1 MWNAFQKVP
10 EDWVLQVAPL
20 LLAFMRRYAAP
31 QVKAPTKDRQ
41 AQVSEARKII
51 ADGLAN
57 VGVESLRDALESC
70 GAEWTGYVSEWD
82 WQHIARYLLE
92 FTEEFQSRKKR
103 KHHGA
108 VLGTGDAVD
117 LQRDVLCSFE
127 VRLPPE
133 GEGDVLQRRKHLA
146 LRHMR
151 LGEEAEVFCIS
162 RFAWGP
168 AGCRA
173 ADASEKDVPAD
184 ADARSAR
191 RAGEWTEELGNGNDH
206 FKRKNLP
213 LACRCYEKG
222 LEVFSEQP
230 VTAPVSLGASGKA
243 AAAAVTKTLAD
254 VASNLSAVYL
264 EQGRNRDAS
273 DHAKIAVDSVP
284 KHEKAI
290 YRLAKASFL
299 LGEFEE
305 GHHREVAPSWLFRP
319 SEASLVRSKH
329 ASKSKKLGAALLE
342 AAGEGREYIEK
353 PPPEEPPTFL
363 QDRPLLHR
371 EILESIMPT
380 RKQLML
386 LSLLVFISSLIIFL
400 APSRYRPQAI
410 ITSLLVSTLRL
421 GRATRNPRGDAEMPN
436 EEADGAKD
444 HRLDAVRP
452 RRAILLQEQLGD
464 DALHGVWVELDH
476 KNEGELEAELV
487 LERLSMQSRMQ
498 KSDGSTTLTELLRP
512 GTESTAPPSTAASN
526 SFDLVRRTPATPGLT
541 GLAPPEA
548 ESPKQRLARCSEG
561 RLARAAEEA
570 QENDRPQ
577 LGMSAKFGY
586 KTRL

>member
-1 MWNAFQKVP
+1 M
-10 EDWVLQVAPL
+10 
-20 LLAFMRRYAAP
+20 
-31 QVKAPTKDRQ
+31 
-41 AQVSEARKII
+41 
-51 ADGLAN
+51 
-57 VGVESLRDALESC
+57 
-70 GAEWTGYVSEWD
+70 
-82 WQHIARYLLE
+82 
-92 FTEEFQSRKKR
+92 
-103 KHHGA
+103 
-108 VLGTGDAVD
+108 
-117 LQRDVLCSFE
+117 
-127 VRLPPE
+127 
-133 GEGDVLQRRKHLA
+133 
-146 LRHMR
+146 RHMR

-184 ADARSAR
+184 ADVLLRVKLLDLFPASPVDESDKSWAHRVQEL
-191 RAGEWTEELGNGNDH
+191 EWRKKNGNDH

-305 GHHREVAPSWLFRP
+305 CEERLKELKALQPEEDAAVKRLAADLER
-319 SEASLVRSKH
+319 ARSKH

-363 QDRPLLHR
+363 Q

-410 ITSLLVSTLRL
+410 ITSLLVSTLIFAL
-421 GRATRNPRGDAEMPN
+421 YTAIQQAN
-436 EEADGAKD
+436 EELKESKD
-444 HRLDAVRP
+444 
-452 RRAILLQEQLGD
+452 
-464 DALHGVWVELDH
+464 
-476 KNEGELEAELV
+476 K
-487 LERLSMQSRMQ
+487 
-498 KSDGSTTLTELLRP
+498 
-512 GTESTAPPSTAASN
+512 
-526 SFDLVRRTPATPGLT
+526 
-541 GLAPPEA
+541 
-548 ESPKQRLARCSEG
+548 
-561 RLARAAEEA
+561 
-570 QENDRPQ
+570 
-577 LGMSAKFGY
+577 
-586 KTRL
+586 

>member
-1 MWNAFQKVP
+1 MMDGKVRKR
-10 EDWVLQVAPL
+10 VL
-20 LLAFMRRYAAP
+20 
-31 QVKAPTKDRQ
+31 K
-41 AQVSEARKII
+41 E
-51 ADGLAN
+51 
-57 VGVESLRDALESC
+57 
-70 GAEWTGYVSEWD
+70 
-82 WQHIARYLLE
+82 
-92 FTEEFQSRKKR
+92 
-103 KHHGA
+103 
-108 VLGTGDAVD
+108 GTGDAVD

-133 GEGDVLQRRKHLA
+133 GEGDVLQRRKHVRYRIGESEAIPGLELA

-184 ADARSAR
+184 ADVLLRVKLLDLFPASPVDESDKSWAHRVQEL
-191 RAGEWTEELGNGNDH
+191 EWRKKNGNDH

-305 GHHREVAPSWLFRP
+305 CEERLKELKALQPEEDAAVKRLAADLER
-319 SEASLVRSKH
+319 ARSKH

-363 QDRPLLHR
+363 Q

-410 ITSLLVSTLRL
+410 ITSLLVSTLIFAL
-421 GRATRNPRGDAEMPN
+421 YTAIQQAN
-436 EEADGAKD
+436 EELKESKD
-444 HRLDAVRP
+444 
-452 RRAILLQEQLGD
+452 
-464 DALHGVWVELDH
+464 
-476 KNEGELEAELV
+476 K
-487 LERLSMQSRMQ
+487 
-498 KSDGSTTLTELLRP
+498 
-512 GTESTAPPSTAASN
+512 
-526 SFDLVRRTPATPGLT
+526 
-541 GLAPPEA
+541 
-548 ESPKQRLARCSEG
+548 
-561 RLARAAEEA
+561 
-570 QENDRPQ
+570 
-577 LGMSAKFGY
+577 
-586 KTRL
+586 